1 VRRGRGLMPGG
12 AGQLSSG
19 GGVRDAA
26 QVPSP
31 RSRRGWPSAPRRR
44 TWARSGRPGGVAGRE
59 DVRTPAGPVV
69 ACPLVRSAVGMS
81 VRPVERTS
89 SIQVSGVQASGAS
102 RCPDGQALVS
112 AALPPRCPRRAG
124 PRSGSVAGR
133 PAGRSGSTCPG
144 PRAGWAP
151 ARIGP
156 DGKGMC
162 GGCRCLLAGGST
174 VARAAA
180 WPASRRRRRLGPG
193 GPTRA
198 GPGPGCRPG
207 GGGAWDAEGAS
218 PVPPQG
224 VGAVAGVVPDH
235 GLGPRGGDHAE
246 WSLGLGWSGGVQLRR
261 APPGS
266 LGSSLR
272 PQRGRGV

>member
-1 VRRGRGLMPGG
+1 MAERPQAPYLGEVGPPRGCRRSRGCPDAGRAGRCLSARPVRRGDVRPTGRADVQHP
-12 AGQLSSG
+12 
-19 GGVRDAA
+19 GVRC
-26 QVPSP
+26 
-31 RSRRGWPSAPRRR
+31 
-44 TWARSGRPGGVAGRE
+44 PG
-59 DVRTPAGPVV
+59 VR
-69 ACPLVRSAVGMS
+69 
-81 VRPVERTS
+81 
-89 SIQVSGVQASGAS
+89 AS